1 MTLLSFLPRGRDKA
15 KPIGEIAE
23 QSNRSRRRVERD
35 LEAIVLSGIPV
46 IACERGV
53 YVATTPAEAR
63 AYADSLRGRIAAVQ
77 GRISALERW
86 ADRQEQRGQA
96 TLFGEAA

>member
-1 MTLLSFLPRGRDKA
+1 
-15 KPIGEIAE
+15 
-23 QSNRSRRRVERD
+23 
-35 LEAIVLSGIPV
+35 
-46 IACERGV
+46 V

>member
-35 LEAIVLSGIPV
+35 LETLVLSGIPIV
-46 IACERGV
+46 ACESGV
-53 YVATTPAEAR
+53 YVATSPQEAR
-63 AYADSLRGRIAAVQ
+63 QYASALKGRIGHIADRAA
-77 GRISALERW
+77 ALERW
-86 ADRQEQRGQA
+86 ADRQEQPRP
-96 TLFGEAA
+96 TLWDAA